1 MANLHFRKKKIAEFH
16 GILDFLLIF
25 EFSRLFLNAT
35 LRVKNVKKTDDV
47 AVYQCKAENIHGS
60 VWANFYLNIV
70 DHSN

>member
-35 LRVKNVKKTDDV
+35 LRVKFQVS
-47 AVYQCKAENIHGS
+47 GLMWS
-60 VWANFYLNIV
+60 F
-70 DHSN
+70 